1 MSGVAPTLSRWPEV
15 ERVLAAVIELPAAE
29 RDAQIAAACAG
40 DAALAADVRRLLAHE
55 NLLPDALPVQWFA
68 TVAEAGSVEDWIGAR
83 VGPYL
88 IEALIGEGGM
98 SRVFRASRAE
108 DFRQRVAIKL
118 LRTLPDA
125 HAMRRFRNERD
136 ALAALEHP
144 GIARLLDAGVLADG
158 TPYLVLELVE
168 GRSWAGWLGEC
179 PATLPARLEPLLQVC
194 DALQY
199 AHAHSLIHR
208 DLKPGNLL
216 VGNDGRVR
224 LLDFGVARL
233 LEGSSGTLTREGGV
247 ALTPAY
253 AAPEQWRGE
262 PATTATDIYA
272 LGLLLH
278 ETVSATRVFADA
290 DWQRAMQRA
299 QAPVPLPSHCR
310 EPHGL
315 PARQLRGDLDNIVR
329 KACDPE
335 PRRRYASV
343 AAVADDLRA
352 VLSGRPVSA
361 RAPTPMYLARK
372 FVGRHPLGSLL
383 AAAAVFAIAASLAL
397 ALREGA
403 RAEHRFAEARTL
415 ANRALFDYSDALA
428 EVAGTLPMRRR
439 MVDDALRY
447 LDSLRTSAGNDATLW
462 ADLARGYLQVGDLQG
477 HPWQSNLGDFA
488 AAARSYD
495 QAATAL
501 VTWRKQ
507 APDAADLALVA
518 ARIQLRRAA
527 LAHQGGRLEAAARGY
542 RAALDGFAA
551 IADTNPDIRLEQ
563 ADALD
568 YYGDLLADPAQ
579 SSLLDEAAAAQRHA
593 EAQRLRE
600 ALLAADP
607 GNDHARF
614 ALAGSLQRAGDAALA
629 ERDLAT
635 AEARYADARREA
647 GQALAAAPSNAV
659 RRRELAGIDARL
671 VQVLE
676 QQGRRDEAIEVAT
689 RALQLTESL
698 LAVDPANDQ
707 LRQAAGAVLGTL
719 AKLLLQQG
727 RSDQAAPLI
736 ERQIAINRQRAE
748 SAPDDPEVALALSL
762 SYRRQ
767 GELRAAQ
774 NDLAG
779 AIEAHERALALQA
792 PIAAQ
797 AAWFESNRS
806 LSLLHLGRLHA
817 RHGDPERARSRLL
830 EAEHAVAALLAAYPG
845 TAMFIEDLAD
855 TREAIGDL
863 AEPDAADRYRA
874 ALATLSTL
882 PADAHTPAVSERE
895 QRLRQKLVHP

>member
-1 MSGVAPTLSRWPEV
+1 MSDLAPTLSRWPDV

-29 RDAQIAAACAG
+29 REAQIAAACDG
-40 DAALAADVRRLLAHE
+40 NAALAADVRQLLGNEHR
-55 NLLPDALPVQWFA
+55 LPDALPVQWFA
-68 TVAEAGSVEDWIGAR
+68 TIADAGSGEDWIGAR
-83 VGPYL
+83 VGAYL

-98 SRVFRASRAE
+98 SRVFRASRAA

-144 GIARLLDAGVLADG
+144 GIARLLDAGVLAEG

-168 GRSWAGWLGEC
+168 GRSWAGWLDEC
-179 PATLPARLEPLLQVC
+179 PATLPARIEPLLQVC

-233 LEGSSGTLTREGGV
+233 LEDSSGTLTRDGGV

-262 PATTATDIYA
+262 TATTATDIYA

-290 DWQRAMQRA
+290 DWQQAMQRA
-299 QAPVPLPSHCR
+299 QAPVPLPSSSR

-315 PARQLRGDLDNIVR
+315 PARLLRGDIDNIVR
-329 KACDPE
+329 KACDPD
-335 PRRRYASV
+335 PLRRYASV

-361 RAPTPMYLARK
+361 RAPTPLYLARK
-372 FVGRHPLGSLL
+372 FVGRHPFGSLL
-383 AAAAVFAIAASLAL
+383 AAAALCVIAASLAM

-447 LDSLRTSAGNDATLW
+447 LDSLRASAGNDATLW

-477 HPWQSNLGDFA
+477 HPWQPNLGDFG

-495 QAATAL
+495 QAAAAL
-501 VTWRKQ
+501 AIWRKK
-507 APDAADLALVA
+507 APDAAELALVA
-518 ARIQLRRAA
+518 TRVQLRRAA
-527 LAHQGGRLEAAARGY
+527 MAHQGGQLETAAREY
-542 RAALDGFAA
+542 RVAVDGFAA
-551 IADTNPDIRLEQ
+551 IADADPGIRLEH
-563 ADALD
+563 AEALD
-568 YYGDLLADPAQ
+568 YYGDLLADSAQ
-579 SSLLDEAAAAQRHA
+579 ASLLDEAAAAARHA
-593 EAQRLRE
+593 EAMSLRE
-600 ALLAADP
+600 EVLVTDP
-607 GNDHARF
+607 ANDHARF
-614 ALAGSLQRAGDAALA
+614 ALAGSLQRLGDAALA
-629 ERDLAT
+629 ERDLAK
-635 AEARYADARREA
+635 AETRYASARRAAE
-647 GQALAAAPSNAV
+647 QALAAAPSNAV
-659 RRRELAGIDARL
+659 RRRELAGIDVRM

-676 QQGRRDEAIEVAT
+676 QQGRRAEAIVVAT
-689 RALQLTESL
+689 RAVQLTESL
-698 LAVDPANDQ
+698 LAVDPSNDQ
-707 LRQAAGAVLGTL
+707 LRQASGAVLGTL
-719 AKLLLQQG
+719 AKLLLQEG

-736 ERQIAINRQRAE
+736 ERQIAINQQRAE

-774 NDLAG
+774 HELDA
-779 AIEAHERALALQA
+779 AIEAHERALSLQT

-817 RHGDPERARSRLL
+817 RNGDRERARSRLL
-830 EAEHAVAALLAAYPG
+830 EAEHAVAALLAAHPG

-855 TREAIGDL
+855 TREALGDL
-863 AEPDAADRYRA
+863 AAPDATDHYQA
-874 ALATLSTL
+874 ALASLSSL
-882 PADAHTPAVSERE
+882 PADAHTPAISERE
-895 QRLRQKLVHP
+895 QRLRKKLDHP